1 MMELSSGR
9 HSGSRPATA
18 FGGGPVGRLSIL
30 LLVLIPCLA
39 LAEVMAL
46 AEVTRKPD
54 AADGT
59 GSLESMMTSGVQP
72 WSMVQ
77 FIGLQGGKGYKRGSF
92 SLVLYRNEPRRWY
105 FSKWKRIIVGSSP

>member
-1 MMELSSGR
+1 
-9 HSGSRPATA
+9 
-18 FGGGPVGRLSIL
+18 VGRLSIL

-92 SLVLYRNEPRRWY
+92 SLVLYRNAPQRRY
-105 FSKWKRIIVGSSP
+105 FSKWKRVIVGPSP